1 MWIGR
6 GPERNSPERTAHPYG
21 RADAFRGWKSPHERG
36 ILVRMRAPIAV
47 VLFAA
52 AATAAACATPV
63 EDPGL
68 SPKSAADAPPR
79 SATFA
84 LQTRDYKV
92 TFLTG
97 DRVEVK
103 DARGVVVATGV
114 TVSDL
119 EKVDPF
125 LYAACRNATA
135 SKGTYIDARLDRGV
149 APHAEGNGSV
159 DPTGFDRP

>member
-1 MWIGR
+1 
-6 GPERNSPERTAHPYG
+6 
-21 RADAFRGWKSPHERG
+21 
-36 ILVRMRAPIAV
+36 MRAPLAS
-47 VLFAA
+47 VLFAV

-63 EDPGL
+63 EDAGMSSM
-68 SPKSAADAPPR
+68 SPKSAADAPAR
-79 SATFA
+79 RATFA

-97 DRVEVK
+97 DRVEVV

-114 TVSDL
+114 TVGDL

-135 SKGTYIDARLDRGV
+135 SKGVFVDARLDRDLARDLGRDGERD
-149 APHAEGNGSV
+149 APSDVG
-159 DPTGFDRP
+159 RR